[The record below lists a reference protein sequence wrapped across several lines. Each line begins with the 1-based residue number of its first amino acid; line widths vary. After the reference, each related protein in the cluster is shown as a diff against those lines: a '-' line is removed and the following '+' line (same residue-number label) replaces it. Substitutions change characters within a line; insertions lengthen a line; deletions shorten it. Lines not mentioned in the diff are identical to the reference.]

1 MNHLRDDFRYAVRKL
16 AGSPGFSLLAILILA
31 LGTGASTAVFSVVNA
46 ALLRPL
52 PGVGNPSRLVTF
64 YRTQKGDSFDNFGY
78 PDYRDFR
85 DRSRTLS
92 GLAARSGTMLSVRYG
107 TAERLRGD
115 LVTGNYFQVL
125 GVKPAVGRLLL
136 PDDDRTGT
144 DAAVA
149 VLGYGLWQ
157 RRFGG
162 RPDAVGSRID
172 VNGFPFTVVGVVPRE
187 FGGTVTGAAFDL
199 WVPLASQPQTI
210 PRLSTNILENRAAG
224 WIDIF
229 GRLQPEMSVEQAGAE
244 MKTIAQQLAQAYPN
258 TNGSR
263 SVGVFPGLG
272 WYPDDRAEAG
282 SLLRLLAAAVALL
295 ALIACANLAGL
306 FMVRASGRQR
316 EIAVRLA
323 VGAGRGRLVRLQLA
337 EGVVVALAAGV
348 LGLLFSEWAAGLMA
362 SIRPSSA
369 ERNLDVSLDARV
381 LCFALAASTI
391 ACVLFAL
398 LPALRSVPA
407 DLTAALRH
415 GSAGAGARRTRLRS
429 VLMAAQVAVSFIL
442 LSAAGLLAGNL
453 RQVLSDD
460 PGYET
465 ANVAMGSL
473 DLTLQRYPEQRGL
486 AVYRQLLERL
496 AGLPGV
502 TSATLASTVPPAGFP
517 ERESIFHPEEE
528 PSPDVFLGR
537 SFELGLRVDINRVA
551 PRYFETLG
559 IRVVAGRD
567 FTARDQRGTPQVAII
582 NRALAERMWPG
593 QNPIGK
599 LLAWPLWGGPRRPTF
614 EVVGLAA
621 DTRSRSLESPAVP
634 LLYVPLL
641 QNYSGRTRLVVR
653 TRSNPS
659 GALQG
664 FEQTVAAVDSDLAL
678 YGTETMGR
686 HVAQSL
692 WAQRLAMG
700 WIGAFSLTALALT
713 AIGLYG
719 VMAQSIA
726 QRGREVGIRMALGA
740 APGSVSR
747 LVVQEGM
754 RLALA
759 GIGAGLPVSLA
770 LSGALRGF
778 LTVTRSRSVTPY
790 FGAAILLA
798 MVLLAACWIPARRAA
813 RVDPVQA
820 LRTE

>member
-1 MNHLRDDFRYAVRKL
+1 MNHLLDDFRYAIRKL

-52 PGVGNPSRLVTF
+52 PGVRNASRLVTL

-85 DRSRTLS
+85 DRGRTLS

-115 LVTGNYFQVL
+115 LVTGNYFEVL
-125 GVKPAVGRLLL
+125 GVRPAIGRLLL
-136 PDDDRTGT
+136 PG
-144 DAAVA
+144 DARSGSDTAVA
-149 VLGYGLWQ
+149 VLSYGLWQ

-162 RPDAVGSRID
+162 RRDAVGRRIA
-172 VNGFPFTVVGVVPRE
+172 VNGFPFTVVGVTPRE
-187 FGGTVTGAAFDL
+187 FDGTVTGAAFDL

-210 PRLSTNILENRAAG
+210 PRLSANILENRAAG

-229 GRLQPEMSVEQAGAE
+229 GRLKPEVSAAQAGAE

-263 SVGVFPGLG
+263 SVVVFPGLG
-272 WYPDDRAEAG
+272 WYSDDRAEAG

-306 FMVRASGRQR
+306 FMVRAAGRQR

-323 VGAGRGRLVRLQLA
+323 VGSGRGRVVLLLLA
-337 EGVVVALAAGV
+337 EGMVVALVAGA
-348 LGLLFSEWAAGLMA
+348 LGLLFSEWAARLMA

-369 ERNLDVSLDARV
+369 ERNLDVSVDARV
-381 LCFALAASTI
+381 FCFALAASMI

-407 DLTAALRH
+407 DLTAVLRH
-415 GSAGAGARRTRLRS
+415 GSAGTGARRTRLRS
-429 VLMAAQVAVSFIL
+429 VLMAAQVAVCFIL

-453 RQVLSDD
+453 RQVLSAD

-473 DLTLQRYPEQRGL
+473 DLTLQRYSEQRGL

-496 AGLPGV
+496 EGLPGV
-502 TSATLASTVPPAGFP
+502 TSATLASTVPPAEFP

-528 PSPDVFLGR
+528 PSPEVFLGR

-559 IRVVAGRD
+559 IRVLAGRD
-567 FTARDQRGTPQVAII
+567 FTARDERGTPQVAVV
-582 NRALAERMWPG
+582 NRALAQRMWPG

-599 LLAWPLWGGPRRPTF
+599 RLAWPLWGGPRRPPF

-653 TRSNPS
+653 TRSNPAA
-659 GALQG
+659 ALQG
-664 FEQTVAAVDSDLAL
+664 LAQTLAAVDPDLAL
-678 YGTETMGR
+678 YGAETMGR

-700 WIGAFSLTALALT
+700 WIGAFSLTAMALT

-747 LVVQEGM
+747 LVVREGM
-754 RLALA
+754 RLAVA

-770 LSGALRGF
+770 LAGALGGF
-778 LTVTRSRSVTPY
+778 LTVTHSRNVTAY
-790 FGAAILLA
+790 LGAAILLA
-798 MVLLAACWIPARRAA
+798 TVLLAACWIPARRAS